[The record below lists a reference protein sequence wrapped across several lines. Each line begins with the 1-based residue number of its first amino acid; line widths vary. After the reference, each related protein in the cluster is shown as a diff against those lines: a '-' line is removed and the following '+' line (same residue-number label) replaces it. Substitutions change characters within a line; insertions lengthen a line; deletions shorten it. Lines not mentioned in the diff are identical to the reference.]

1 MIELNNTNFEK
12 ETKGLAIVDFWAP
25 WCGPCRMM
33 APIFE
38 ETSKEADF
46 KGKLKFAKLN
56 TEEFPEIAEQY
67 GITGIPCLIILK
79 DGTEVDRIVGLM
91 PKPALKEAI
100 KEIIDNL

>member
-33 APIFE
+33 APVFE
-38 ETSKEADF
+38 ETSKEI
-46 KGKLKFAKLN
+46 KTLKFAKLN
-56 TEEFPEIAEQY
+56 TEEFPEIAEKY
-67 GITGIPCLIILK
+67 EITGIPCLIILK
-79 DGTEVDRIVGLM
+79 DGKEVDRIVGLM

-100 KEIIDNL
+100 QEIIDNM